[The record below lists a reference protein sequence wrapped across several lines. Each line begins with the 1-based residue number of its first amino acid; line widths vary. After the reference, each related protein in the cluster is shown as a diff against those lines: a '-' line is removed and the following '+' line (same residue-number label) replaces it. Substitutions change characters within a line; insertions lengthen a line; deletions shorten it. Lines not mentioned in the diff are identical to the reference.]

1 MGSVKNPNR
10 HAGDLLPIEAIER
23 SGLAIT
29 SEGAFVRALSVG
41 VFNPT
46 TLDADEQE
54 QIAASLCALI
64 GRLRADETIQ
74 FYVTGNPVDRSQIS
88 RDITGQVE
96 ALAGPRPSVDRPAIS
111 PLALSQ
117 WQMHDAIQ
125 QGVAQHSE
133 SHAAMDRACYAILPY
148 LPEDKGARSFAS
160 AVRAA
165 LPGSRKLRSASLKRD
180 AKAHGRAS
188 RDSFARMDVLRADLE
203 ALGVPGRP
211 LSGEEFAAL
220 LAAPL
225 SETAKAPAATGFADV
240 VLGSLD
246 QVADAADAARAAEAL
261 RSQIARTPI
270 DLKRSNHDISIGRD
284 VEQTIFVSGTADAT
298 RFAWLMQ
305 ALLTRS
311 PHRMSVYITATD
323 RATEKRRLKLNYK
336 RIREANAMMR
346 QRGSIDFDRDEH
358 EAEIAGALQ
367 DMAGHDRAGFF
378 RVSIYMTL
386 RAPGPDP
393 DLEDLAESVKWCHDA
408 LSDVS
413 DARVD
418 DGVYSQHLLFTS
430 TLPLGRDEAQRTNK
444 YGVRNAGDCVPLIG
458 TSCSSPRGVPF
469 AYSDPGSELQLFNPW
484 DREHSN
490 GMATFT
496 GLSGSGKTTLMN
508 KLLGSV
514 IAFGA
519 SGFVFDR
526 AGHFETL
533 TTLIDGA
540 AHLQLGADSD
550 RHAINPWDVEDP
562 VTPPAGKIAFL
573 VSLHSVLMGGTD
585 AMDLSQR
592 SHLADAIRGAYSR
605 AANAGEAPRELH
617 LHQELLDRARARE
630 DDAPEQAIALRDLAQ
645 RIGEFCGAGAYAW
658 LLDRPTTVNQD
669 APLVVFDSRE
679 IPEEVLQ
686 TSLFAQMEF
695 VRRTLERRRV
705 DPDLRELRSD
715 EGLFAA
721 GRSVLLID
729 EGWRLFQNME
739 LGQYANDMAR
749 RSRHLNLAF
758 WVASQYPTDFDSDA
772 GRALMSGA
780 SQHFFL
786 EQKDS
791 EQMEF
796 AAQAAQLSGQ
806 AASIIGRLKTKKGR
820 ESGVLWVNG
829 RYGVGRIA
837 VRLGA
842 LEYWAYTSE
851 PNHDVPLRDAAI
863 REHGGNVWAAL
874 AALANRWRPGQAE
887 PDDAIMDLTA
897 PVASNGSAPH
907 DA

>member
-1 MGSVKNPNR
+1 MGSVKNPTG
-10 HAGDLLPIEAIER
+10 HAGDLLPIEAIDR
-23 SGLAIT
+23 DGLAVT
-29 SEGAFVRALSVG
+29 TEGAFVRAMSVG
-41 VFNPT
+41 VFNPQ
-46 TLDADEQE
+46 TLDGEDRDR
-54 QIAASLCALI
+54 ITGGLCALA
-64 GRLRADETIQ
+64 GRLRADETMQ
-74 FYVTGNPVDRSQIS
+74 FYVTGAPVDRRQIS
-88 RDITGQVE
+88 DDITRQVQT
-96 ALAGPRPSVDRPAIS
+96 LAGDRPSIDRPAGS
-111 PLALSQ
+111 PLSLSQ
-117 WQMHDAIQ
+117 WRMHDAIQ

-133 SHAAMDRACYAILPY
+133 ANAAMQRACYLVLPF
-148 LPEDKGARSFAS
+148 LPEDRSARSFAG

-165 LPGSRKLRSASLKRD
+165 LPGSRKLQSASLRRQ
-180 AKAHGRAS
+180 AKAHARAS
-188 RDSFARMDVLRADLE
+188 RASYSRMDVLRSDLE
-203 ALGVPGRP
+203 ALGVQSRP

-225 SETAKAPAATGFADV
+225 SPVSKAPQSSEFASV
-240 VLGSLD
+240 VFGAVD
-246 QVADAADAARAAEAL
+246 QFSDTVDAAKAAEAL

-270 DLKRSNHDISIGRD
+270 DLKHSNHDIQVGRD

-311 PHRMSVYITATD
+311 PHRLSVYITATD
-323 RATEKRRLKLNYK
+323 RAREKRKLKLDYK
-336 RIREANAMMR
+336 RLREANAMMR
-346 QRGSIDFDRDEH
+346 RRGSVDFDRDEH
-358 EAEIAGALQ
+358 EAELAGALQ
-367 DMAGHDRAGFF
+367 DMAGHDRAAFF

-386 RAPGPDP
+386 RAPGPTP
-393 DLEDLAESVKWCHDA
+393 DLEALSESVKWCHDA
-408 LSDVS
+408 LSDAS
-413 DARVD
+413 DATVD
-418 DGVYSQHLLFTS
+418 DGVYGQHALFAS
-430 TLPLGRDEAQRTNK
+430 TLPLGRDEAARSRK
-444 YGVRNAGDCVPLIG
+444 YGLRNVGDTIPLIG

-514 IAFGA
+514 LCVGA

-533 TTLIDGA
+533 TTLIDGS

-550 RHAINPWDVEDP
+550 QHAINPWDVDDP
-562 VTPPAGKIAFL
+562 SRVPASKVAYL
-573 VSLHSVLMGGTD
+573 VSLHSVLMGGAD
-585 AMDLSQR
+585 AMSLTQR
-592 SHLADAIRGAYSR
+592 SLLADAVRGAYVR
-605 AANAGEAPRELH
+605 AAESTEAPRELH
-617 LHQELLDRARARE
+617 LYDELLDRARTRE
-630 DDAPEQAIALRDLAQ
+630 SEAPEQAVILRDLAQ
-645 RIGEFCGAGAYAW
+645 RIGEFCGDGAYSW
-658 LLDRPTTVNQD
+658 LLDRPTTVNRD
-669 APLVVFDSRE
+669 APLIVFDSRE

-705 DPDLRELRSD
+705 DKDLIALRSD
-715 EGLFAA
+715 PALFAA

-729 EGWRLFQNME
+729 EGWRVFQDLE

-758 WVASQYPTDFDSDA
+758 WVASQYPKDFDTDS

-796 AAQAAQLSGQ
+796 AAQAAQLSER
-806 AASIIGRLKTKKGR
+806 AAQLIGTLKTQKGR
-820 ESGVLWVNG
+820 EAGVVWSNG
-829 RYGVGRIA
+829 RYGVGKIA

-863 REHGGNVWAAL
+863 LAHDQNVWRAL
-874 AALANRWRPGQAE
+874 AARAEGWRPE
-887 PDDAIMDLTA
+887 PADAAAHTVADLNQRLA
-897 PVASNGSAPH
+897 
-907 DA
+907 